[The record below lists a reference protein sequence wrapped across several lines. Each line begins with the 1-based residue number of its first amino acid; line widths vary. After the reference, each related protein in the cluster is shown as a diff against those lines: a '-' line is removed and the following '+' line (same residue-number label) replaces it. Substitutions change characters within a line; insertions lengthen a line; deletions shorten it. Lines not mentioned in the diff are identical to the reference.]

1 MDELFNTSKTNWL
14 ELESDPAKTTNAA
27 LEELQKK
34 NAEMF
39 KMAIAEARRV
49 EEKKSRQYTQL
60 AQLIGQGVKTVKDVQ
75 KWKDAK
81 DEAKDY
87 EGEEGKEVNPEDTP
101 KGPDK
106 WGRDPDDP
114 NWGIPPAD
122 VKKNKEKEKKDKT
135 YMGQIEQWTTDQTAA
150 KNTFIN
156 SFLNGDPNVTN
167 KDINI
172 VGNKTLSDEIVAK
185 TRYAPTFAEEN
196 YARFMTRASGD
207 EGAIL
212 LEGMPRNPNRADGR
226 WTILGAE
233 DAGENEI
240 VNTLKRHYRAVF
252 LKSPQLANTPKR
264 IKRQK
269 VYPIM
274 KDIEKKARLA
284 SEARLTDRVLKEH
297 KEERRI
303 GLLHCMDGTTDKLS
317 CAVGTVDNPKSGHVF
332 TNEGLLDGTRSN
344 TQGWQILLEDLEY
357 LVEDGKLEWTDIAS
371 MREGLVPPRDGGREA
386 YLNEFPNL
394 KYWDDELANL
404 EEQARTKQSKEIA
417 AKRTSSISTANSIS
431 IAKLL
436 EDKQDGVRIDNE
448 YIDNSLTLIQKELQE
463 DGIFV
468 TKEELRTVD
477 NSIDKYTTW
486 EEVSDEDIT
495 KNIDKLIEN
504 KIAIPNADTM
514 LVQIDDPELF
524 KKYTKKLDEH
534 KVRLSFVSKADAK
547 KFNGDILPE
556 INAYLQLTQTTTL
569 KTPLKRNLIDNS
581 LKLFKSKVA
590 ATQDKLGLEK
600 AKELAFDEIQAEI
613 ANATEKGIDLP
624 GKYTDRPRVKI
635 DRDAQKLRLSTEKYI
650 DNTPNALTDNKPWDY
665 ETPEI
670 IQQRKDYLA
679 GKAAPPIEDIVISNK
694 FPNHTYHSVIETRVA
709 IDPKDDKEGFEGNP
723 ADTEEQKA
731 KINNA
736 DKLTNKPTPTRTFT
750 ALTSNDINQVLTIA
764 RKTDDVN
771 SLLHSNLDS
780 TLESPLE
787 RLGFDRPLSELSVD
801 EIRGLV
807 ADESFHG
814 FSDAQFGIFGIRGN
828 QLKTILERESIDGDR
843 LFDEDLQNELA
854 IHNIRYKANQANSLS
869 TISSENTRLTN
880 ISRGEQQEFLEIM
893 GILSGD
899 KDSKE
904 IEKTAEWQFLNSPFN
919 QLDVLLPAVQTEVM
933 NIDPSTSTGI
943 DWKGVGFPF
952 VGIYQG
958 MNERWKKS
966 GEVIKERGKEVRQQ
980 RVEQEQKFPT
990 K

>member
-1 MDELFNTSKTNWL
+1 MDELFDTSKTNWL

-39 KMAIAEARRV
+39 QMAIAEAKRV

-60 AQLIGQGVKTVKDVQ
+60 AQLIGQGVKTVKDIQ
-75 KWKDAK
+75 NYKDQSDKLDAARNK
-81 DEAKDY
+81 LEKAP
-87 EGEEGKEVNPEDTP
+87 KEVNPEDEDDDNETETKINKAANVQEYNKNTERNASDNNEKGALSDGDLKDILQTTP
-101 KGPDK
+101 YEQIKK
-106 WGRDPDDP
+106 
-114 NWGIPPAD
+114 NWG
-122 VKKNKEKEKKDKT
+122 
-135 YMGQIEQWTTDQTAA
+135 TASL
-150 KNTFIN
+150 F
-156 SFLNGDPNVTN
+156 FED
-167 KDINI
+167 
-172 VGNKTLSDEIVAK
+172 
-185 TRYAPTFAEEN
+185 N
-196 YARFMTRASGD
+196 YATYIRQVEND
-207 EGAIL
+207 PVL
-212 LEGMPRNPNRADGR
+212 LEGHPENTAPGSNGKWTIREAEALGGPEGRRIANDIRWFYKKAFFMSPELKDLNKRHSNKLIKRMLDYDQKDRAAKLAALTTASKELHKENRIKNLETCINDGGGISCLVGTKENPN
-226 WTILGAE
+226 
-233 DAGENEI
+233 
-240 VNTLKRHYRAVF
+240 
-252 LKSPQLANTPKR
+252 
-264 IKRQK
+264 
-269 VYPIM
+269 
-274 KDIEKKARLA
+274 
-284 SEARLTDRVLKEH
+284 
-297 KEERRI
+297 
-303 GLLHCMDGTTDKLS
+303 
-317 CAVGTVDNPKSGHVF
+317 SGHVWL
-332 TNEGLLDGTRSN
+332 NEGRIDGTKDN
-344 TQGWQILLEDLEY
+344 AQGWKISLEDL
-357 LVEDGKLEWTDIAS
+357 D
-371 MREGLVPPRDGGREA
+371 
-386 YLNEFPNL
+386 F
-394 KYWDDELANL
+394 LANNDRITPEQL
-404 EEQARTKQSKEIA
+404 IAIAKGKVPLRGAGGKEIYMNEVNNLGEYEEQILRLADKLGQKRFKEEN
-417 AKRTSSISTANSIS
+417 AKKKILSSEINKVAIT
-431 IAKLL
+431 KLL
-436 EDKQDGVRIDNE
+436 DDKQNGVRIDNE
-448 YIDNSLTLIQKELQE
+448 YIDNALTNIHKELH
-463 DGIFV
+463 DKGIFMS
-468 TKEELRTVD
+468 KEEIRAMD
-477 NSIDKYTTW
+477 NSIDKYNTW
-486 EEVSDEDIT
+486 EEVSDEKIT
-495 KNIDKLIEN
+495 EHIDQLIEN
-504 KIAIPNADTM
+504 KIAIPDADSM
-514 LVQIDDPELF
+514 LVHIDDPELF

-534 KVRLSFVSKADAK
+534 RVRLSFVSKEDAK

-556 INAYLQLTQTTTL
+556 INAYLQITQTTTL

-635 DRDAQKLRLSTEKYI
+635 DRDAQILRLSTEKYI

-854 IHNIRYKANQANSLS
+854 IYNIRYKANQANSLS

-966 GEVIKERGKEVRQQ
+966 GEAIKERGKEVRQQ